1 MNSLGGCSFSFNL
14 YGDYVNEPSD
24 GSECSTQI
32 RANYLI
38 FIKCNLLLE
47 KTKMRSLLK
56 SKKGLST
63 VVTTLIILVV
73 SVLLATV
80 VTYYAINM
88 TTTRVQEENLRLS
101 KAHIWANSTDQQ
113 AAFVIVNIG
122 GRDTL
127 IDKIQVRGQD
137 MDWSSKV
144 WYNRTSSAPA
154 DPTFLNSFTDY
165 TNASASLS
173 LKSGQYMIVYIDS
186 PGTIS
191 VEDVG
196 VTTSI
201 TVFTASAQYKVEVN
215 VESAS

>member
-1 MNSLGGCSFSFNL
+1 
-14 YGDYVNEPSD
+14 
-24 GSECSTQI
+24 
-32 RANYLI
+32 
-38 FIKCNLLLE
+38 
-47 KTKMRSLLK
+47 MRSFLK
-56 SKKGLST
+56 GKKGLST

-88 TTTRVQEENLRLS
+88 TTTRVQEENLRIS
-101 KAHIWANSTDQQ
+101 KGHIWANASVQQ

-122 GRDTL
+122 GRDAL

-137 MDWSSKV
+137 MNWSNV
-144 WYNRTSSAPA
+144 WFKRWSSAPA
-154 DPTFLNSFTDY
+154 EPTIIGDRNFTAAGFS
-165 TNASASLS
+165 NASSTTTHPLD
-173 LKSGQYMIVYIDS
+173 LKSGTYMTVYIDS

-191 VEDVG
+191 VADVG
-196 VTTSI
+196 VTCSM

>member
-1 MNSLGGCSFSFNL
+1 
-14 YGDYVNEPSD
+14 
-24 GSECSTQI
+24 
-32 RANYLI
+32 
-38 FIKCNLLLE
+38 
-47 KTKMRSLLK
+47 MRSLLK
-56 SKKGLST
+56 GKKGLST

-88 TTTRVQEENLRLS
+88 TTTRVQEENLRIS
-101 KAHIWANSTDQQ
+101 KAHIWANSSFAE

-127 IDKIQVRGQD
+127 IDKVQVRGQD
-137 MDWSSKV
+137 IGWSSV
-144 WYNRTSSAPA
+144 YYNRTSTAPA
-154 DPTFLNSFTDY
+154 SDLTLIGNLSASGY
-165 TNASASLS
+165 TNAAADLS
-173 LKSGQYMIVYIDS
+173 LKSGESLVIYIAS

-191 VEDVG
+191 VEDIG
-196 VTTSI
+196 VTCSI

>member
-1 MNSLGGCSFSFNL
+1 
-14 YGDYVNEPSD
+14 
-24 GSECSTQI
+24 
-32 RANYLI
+32 
-38 FIKCNLLLE
+38 
-47 KTKMRSLLK
+47 MRSFLK
-56 SKKGLST
+56 SMKGLST

-88 TTTRVQEENLRLS
+88 TTTRVQEENLKVT
-101 KAHIWANSTDQQ
+101 KAHIWTDSTPVAQ

-137 MDWSSKV
+137 IPWNDTVNSIFV
-144 WYNRTSSAPA
+144 HYNRTDTAPA
-154 DPTFLNSFTDY
+154 ADLEFESSFGGYQNATDD
-165 TNASASLS
+165 LS
-173 LKSGQYMIVYIDS
+173 LKSGECLIVYIEN

-191 VEDVG
+191 VEDIG
-196 VTTSI
+196 TTCSI

>member
-1 MNSLGGCSFSFNL
+1 
-14 YGDYVNEPSD
+14 
-24 GSECSTQI
+24 
-32 RANYLI
+32 
-38 FIKCNLLLE
+38 
-47 KTKMRSLLK
+47 MRSLLK

-88 TTTRVQEENLRLS
+88 TTTRVQEENLKIT
-101 KAHIWANSTDQQ
+101 KAHIWTDSTPVAQ

-137 MDWSSKV
+137 INWDEYSV
-144 WYNRTSSAPA
+144 YYNRTSAS
-154 DPTFLNSFTDY
+154 TRELNIMNF
-165 TNASASLS
+165 SASPWPTGFQNATDDLS
-173 LKSGQYMIVYIDS
+173 LKSGECLVIYIEN

-191 VEDVG
+191 VEDIG
-196 VTTSI
+196 VTCSI

>member
-1 MNSLGGCSFSFNL
+1 MKRF
-14 YGDYVNEPSD
+14 
-24 GSECSTQI
+24 
-32 RANYLI
+32 
-38 FIKCNLLLE
+38 
-47 KTKMRSLLK
+47 LK

-88 TTTRVQEENLRLS
+88 TTTRVQEENLRIS
-101 KAHIWANSTDQQ
+101 KAHIWANSSFQQ
-113 AAFVIVNIG
+113 AAFVLVNIG

-127 IDKIQVRGQD
+127 IDKVQVRGQD
-137 MDWSSKV
+137 IAWGTSVHYQKQ
-144 WYNRTSSAPA
+144 SSAPA
-154 DPTFLNSFTDY
+154 DPTVKSDWTGFS
-165 TNASASLS
+165 NATADLS
-173 LKSGQYMIVYIDS
+173 LKSGQYLLVYIDS

-196 VTTSI
+196 VTCSI

-215 VESAS
+215 VESATPSS

>member
-1 MNSLGGCSFSFNL
+1 
-14 YGDYVNEPSD
+14 
-24 GSECSTQI
+24 
-32 RANYLI
+32 
-38 FIKCNLLLE
+38 
-47 KTKMRSLLK
+47 MRSLLK

-88 TTTRVQEENLRLS
+88 TTTRVQEENLRIS
-101 KAHIWANSTDQQ
+101 KGHIWANSSDAQ

-127 IDKIQVRGQD
+127 IDKFQVRGQEIA
-137 MDWSSKV
+137 WGASV
-144 WYNRTSSAPA
+144 HYNRTNTAPTA
-154 DPTFLNSFTDY
+154 DLTFLSNFTAY
-165 TNASASLS
+165 TVADADLS
-173 LKSGQYMIVYIDS
+173 LKSGECLVVYIED
-186 PGTIS
+186 PGTVS
-191 VEDVG
+191 VEDIG
-196 VTTSI
+196 VTCSM

>member
-1 MNSLGGCSFSFNL
+1 M
-14 YGDYVNEPSD
+14 
-24 GSECSTQI
+24 
-32 RANYLI
+32 
-38 FIKCNLLLE
+38 KE
-47 KTKMRSLLK
+47 KTKMRSFLR

-88 TTTRVQEENLRLS
+88 TTTRVQEENLRIT
-101 KAHIWANSTDQQ
+101 KAHIWSNSTFNQT
-113 AAFVIVNIG
+113 AFVVVNIG

-127 IDKIQVRGQD
+127 IDKIQVRGQEIQWAD
-137 MDWSSKV
+137 GTV
-144 WYNRTSSAPA
+144 HCNRTSVAPA
-154 DPTFLNSFTDY
+154 ADLNIVNTTLTY
-165 TNASASLS
+165 WNGTNTPGVGEAVSADLT
-173 LKSGQYMIVYIDS
+173 LKSGECLIIYIDS

-196 VTTSI
+196 VTCSI
-201 TVFTASAQYKVEVN
+201 TIFTASAQYKVEVN

>member
-1 MNSLGGCSFSFNL
+1 
-14 YGDYVNEPSD
+14 
-24 GSECSTQI
+24 
-32 RANYLI
+32 
-38 FIKCNLLLE
+38 
-47 KTKMRSLLK
+47 MRSLLK
-56 SKKGLST
+56 NKKGLST

-88 TTTRVQEENLRLS
+88 TTTRVQEENLKIT
-101 KAHIWANSTDQQ
+101 KAHIWADVNVTQ

-137 MDWSSKV
+137 MGWSSV
-144 WYNRTSSAPA
+144 WYDRTSSVPA
-154 DPTFLNSFTDY
+154 DPTIISDGNFTGAGL
-165 TNASASLS
+165 TNAGADLD
-173 LKSGQYMIVYIDS
+173 LTSGQYLLIYIDT

-196 VTTSI
+196 VTCSM

>member
-14 YGDYVNEPSD
+14 YGDYVNESSD

-88 TTTRVQEENLRLS
+88 TTTRV
-101 KAHIWANSTDQQ
+101 H
-113 AAFVIVNIG
+113 AFVIVNIG

-144 WYNRTSSAPA
+144 YYNRTSSAPA
-154 DPTFLNSFTDY
+154 DPTFLSSFAAY

-173 LKSGQYMIVYIDS
+173 LKSGQYMIVYLDS